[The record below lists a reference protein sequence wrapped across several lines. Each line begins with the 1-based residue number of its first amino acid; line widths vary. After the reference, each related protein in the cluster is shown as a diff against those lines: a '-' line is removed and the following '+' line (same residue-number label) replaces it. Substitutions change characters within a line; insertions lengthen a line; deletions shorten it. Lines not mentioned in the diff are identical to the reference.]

1 MINKQKA
8 GRKTSTSFCADG
20 ETRTHTGQRPL
31 PPQSSVSTISPHP
44 HLLWDCKCTNFFVNR
59 KFIFNKNNTSLN
71 YILLSYTFRS
81 HPYQNAVECG
91 CCSKVFFGLRATR
104 SARRKTKKTAFMPSW
119 GAMWG
124 SNPRHLEPQSSALP
138 TELIAPFNSQPLG
151 RKDCKYKNLF

>member
-1 MINKQKA
+1 M
-8 GRKTSTSFCADG
+8 
-20 ETRTHTGQRPL
+20 
-31 PPQSSVSTISPHP
+31 
-44 HLLWDCKCTNFFVNR
+44 
-59 KFIFNKNNTSLN
+59 SLSAVEA
-71 YILLSYTFRS
+71 LVLSYTFRS

-91 CCSKVFFGLRATR
+91 CCSKVFFGLRAMTATIVATPGGLFAFPYFAFAKYTARPAHRSALQRSRQLVKGGPVRGRTLLRATR
-104 SARRKTKKTAFMPSW
+104 SVRRKTKKTAFLPSW